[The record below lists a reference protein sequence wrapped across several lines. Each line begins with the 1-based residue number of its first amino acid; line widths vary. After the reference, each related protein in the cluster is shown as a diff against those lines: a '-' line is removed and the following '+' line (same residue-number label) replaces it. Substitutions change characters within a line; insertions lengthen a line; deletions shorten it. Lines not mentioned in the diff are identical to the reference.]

1 MTMASPSSDAT
12 DDIFISYAHVDNE
25 SPKKG
30 LDGWITRFHHA
41 LEVRVAQVRGQK
53 PKIFRDPKLQGNDVF
68 ADLLVD
74 RIQQC
79 GILISIL
86 SPRYLKSDWCSRELT
101 EFYNAQQKA
110 GKLVVGDHKTR
121 VFKIVK
127 TNISRNSL
135 PEEVQALIGYDF
147 FKLDEKGRPQELD
160 EMYGPEAEYAFWA
173 RLNDLAYD
181 IAELLD
187 LLETKPAAA
196 SPKPIVF
203 LADTISELNDERD
216 AIRRDL
222 QRHGYTVL
230 PDRTLPLVRSELESF
245 LRDEMARCKVSVH
258 LLGPDYGIVPEGTE
272 ESLTIVQNRIA
283 RDWGKA
289 GKLARLIWI
298 EANSDGKDA
307 RQTRFLEQVRTDPG
321 LDEGADV
328 LETPLEE
335 LKTVLYER
343 LKAAEQ
349 PVVSAPPP
357 AAVSGAARIYLV
369 CDARDREAVKPLQ
382 QFLKQQGGKVSLPL
396 FEGDEAELRE
406 DHEDNLRLCDAVLIY
421 YGHGSEA
428 WQRKKMREVVGSMG
442 LGRKAPLSAV
452 GIVLGAPMT
461 DAKEDFSND
470 DAIVMKMLEAFAP
483 DILREFLT
491 QVQAARQQEVV

>member
-1 MTMASPSSDAT
+1 MSSTSPDGT

-30 LDGWITRFHHA
+30 MDGWITRFHHA
-41 LEVRVAQVRGQK
+41 LEVRVAQVRGQR

-68 ADLLVD
+68 ADVLMD
-74 RIQQC
+74 RIQQS
-79 GILISIL
+79 GILVSIL
-86 SPRYLKSDWCSRELT
+86 SPRYLKSEWCARELT
-101 EFYNAQQKA
+101 EFYAQQQKA
-110 GKLVVGDHKTR
+110 GTLVVGDHKAR

-127 TNISRNSL
+127 TSIPLDKL
-135 PEEVQALIGYDF
+135 PKEVQELIGYDF

-160 EMYGPEAEYAFWA
+160 EMYGPDAEYAFWA

-181 IAELLD
+181 IAQLLD
-187 LLETKPAAA
+187 LIETKPEAA
-196 SPKPIVF
+196 SPKPMVY
-203 LADTISELNDERD
+203 LAETISELQDERD

-230 PDRTLPLVRSELESF
+230 PDRTLPLLMPELEAV

-258 LLGPDYGIVPEGTE
+258 LLGPAYGIVPEGTE

-283 RDWGKA
+283 RDLGKA

-307 RQTRFLEQVRTDPG
+307 RQTRFLEQARTDPG

-349 PVVSAPPP
+349 PVVTAPPP
-357 AAVSGAARIYLV
+357 AAMSGAARIYLV

-382 QFLKQQGGKVSLPL
+382 QQLKQQGCKVSLPL

-406 DHEDNLRLCDAVLIY
+406 DHEDNLRFCDAVLIY
-421 YGHGSEA
+421 YGQGSEA
-428 WQRKKMREVVGSMG
+428 WQRKKMREVIGSMAF
-442 LGRKAPLSAV
+442 GRKAPLAAV

-461 DAKEDFSND
+461 DAKEDFSSD
-470 DAIVMKMLEAFAP
+470 DAIVMNMLEAFAP
-483 DILREFLT
+483 DNLREFLARL
-491 QVQAARQQEVV
+491 QAARQSEVV

>member
-1 MTMASPSSDAT
+1 MTIDDASPDLA
-12 DDIFISYAHVDNE
+12 DEIFISYAHVDNE

-30 LDGWITRFHHA
+30 LDGWITRFHQA

-53 PKIFRDPKLQGNDVF
+53 PRIFRDPKLQGNDVF

-74 RIQQC
+74 RIQKS

-86 SPRYLKSDWCSRELT
+86 SPRYLKSEWCSRELT
-101 EFYNAQQKA
+101 EFYNAQKKM
-110 GKLVVGDHKTR
+110 GRLVVGDHKAR

-127 TNISRNSL
+127 TNIPLDKL

-147 FKLDEKGRPQELD
+147 FKLDDKGHPQELD

-187 LLETKPAAA
+187 VLETPREAG
-196 SPKPIVF
+196 SPKPMVF
-203 LADTISELNDERD
+203 LAETISELNDERD

-230 PDRTLPLVRSELESF
+230 PDRTLPLVRAELEPF
-245 LRDEMARCKVSVH
+245 LRAEMARCKVSVH
-258 LLGPDYGIVPEGTE
+258 LLGPVYGVVPEGTE
-272 ESLTIVQNRIA
+272 ESLTFVQNRIA
-283 RDWGKA
+283 HDLGKA

-298 EANSDGKDA
+298 QAGSDGKDE
-307 RQTRFLEQVRTDPG
+307 RQTRFLEQVRSDPG

-343 LKAAEQ
+343 LKTAER
-349 PVVSAPPP
+349 PEVSAPPVTVGGS
-357 AAVSGAARIYLV
+357 AKIYLV
-369 CDARDREAVKPLQ
+369 CDARDREAVKP
-382 QFLKQQGGKVSLPL
+382 VSDYLFQHGCEVTLPL
-396 FEGDEAELRE
+396 FDGEEADLRE
-406 DHEDNLRLCDAVLIY
+406 DHEGNLQLCDAVLVY
-421 YGHGSEA
+421 YGQGSEA
-428 WQRKKMREVVGSMG
+428 WQRKKMREVTGSMG
-442 LGRKAPLSAV
+442 LGRRAPLAAV
-452 GIVLGAPMT
+452 GMLLGPPLT
-461 DAKEDFSND
+461 DAKQDFRSND
-470 DAIVMKMLEAFAP
+470 AVVMKMPDAFSP
-483 DILREFLT
+483 EIMQEFVT
-491 QVQAARQQEVV
+491 RIQTWRNQEVV

>member
-1 MTMASPSSDAT
+1 MSSTSPDGT

-41 LEVRVAQVRGQK
+41 LEVRVAQVRGQR

-68 ADLLVD
+68 ADVLMD
-74 RIQQC
+74 RIQKS

-86 SPRYLKSDWCSRELT
+86 SPRYLKSEWCSRELT
-101 EFYNAQQKA
+101 EFYNQQQKA
-110 GKLVVGDHKTR
+110 GTLVIGDHKAR

-127 TNISRNSL
+127 TSIALDKL
-135 PEEVQALIGYDF
+135 PQEVQELIGYDF
-147 FKLDEKGRPQELD
+147 FKFDERGRPQELD

-181 IAELLD
+181 IAQLLD
-187 LLETKPAAA
+187 LLETKAKIA
-196 SPKPIVF
+196 SPKPMVY
-203 LADTISELNDERD
+203 LAETISELQDERD

-230 PDRTLPLVRSELESF
+230 PDRILPLVRSELEAF
-245 LRDEMARCKVSVH
+245 LRDEITRCKVSVH
-258 LLGPDYGIVPEGTE
+258 LLGPEYGIVPEGTE

-283 RDWGKA
+283 RDLGKA
-289 GKLARLIWI
+289 GKVARLIWI
-298 EANSDGKDA
+298 QADSDGKDA
-307 RQTRFLEQVRTDPG
+307 RQTRFLEQVRIDPG

-349 PVVSAPPP
+349 PVVLAPLPTALSSATR
-357 AAVSGAARIYLV
+357 VYLV

-382 QFLKQQGGKVSLPL
+382 QYLKQQECKVSLPL
-396 FEGDEAELRE
+396 FEGDETELRE

-421 YGHGSEA
+421 YGQGSEA
-428 WQRKKMREVVGSMG
+428 WQRKKMREVIGSMAF
-442 LGRKAPLSAV
+442 GRKAPLSAV
-452 GIVLGAPMT
+452 GIVLGTPMT

-470 DAIVMKMLEAFAP
+470 DAIVMNMVDSFSPE
-483 DILREFLT
+483 ILREFLMRL
-491 QVQAARQQEVV
+491 QAARQQEIV